1 MKRVLKF
8 VDLLKNPLVLAIAG
22 NVAMLTA
29 RIGYTKDLFYG
40 FLLWNLFLAAI
51 PLLLSNL
58 LIKTDLRIG
67 FRFCFLLGLW
77 LLFLPNAPYI
87 ITDLKHLVYRPP
99 VPFWFDMLL
108 VLITAFNGLIL
119 GFISLKQM
127 EWILDKKQLTRYKEI
142 FRIVIVVVMS
152 YGVYLG
158 RYLRFNSWDIFIN
171 PITLVSKSFQA
182 LNFEVFAYV
191 LTYSF
196 VIYVLYKFFHV
207 MLPVSKIFANS
218 YFYIKRGK

>member
-1 MKRVLKF
+1 MMKLFKLF
-8 VDLLKNPLVLAIAG
+8 AFLKNPIVPAIVG
-22 NVAMLTA
+22 NVTMLLV
-29 RIGYTKDLFYG
+29 RMGYTQDLFYG
-40 FLLWNLFLAAI
+40 FLLWNLFLASI

-67 FRFCFLLGLW
+67 LRFLFLLVLW

-87 ITDLKHLVYRPP
+87 ITDLKYLVHRPP

-119 GFISLKQM
+119 GFISLKQI
-127 EWILDKKQLTRYKEI
+127 EWIMDKKKLSRYKEI
-142 FRIVIVVVMS
+142 FRIMIVVVMS

-158 RYLRFNSWDIFIN
+158 RYLRFNSWDVFIS
-171 PITLVSKSFQA
+171 PITILTESFQA
-182 LNFEVFAYV
+182 LDIETFAYV
-191 LTYSF
+191 ITYSF

-207 MLPVSKIFANS
+207 MLHFE
-218 YFYIKRGK
+218 IK

>member
-1 MKRVLKF
+1 MKKLFKLLAF
-8 VDLLKNPLVLAIAG
+8 LKNPIVPAIVG
-22 NVAMLTA
+22 NVTMLLV
-29 RIGYTKDLFYG
+29 RIGYSRDLFYG

-58 LIKTDLRIG
+58 IIKTDLRLG
-67 FRFCFLLGLW
+67 VRFLFLLVLW

-119 GFISLKQM
+119 GFISLKQI
-127 EWILDKKQLTRYKEI
+127 EWILDKKHLTRYKEI
-142 FRIVIVVVMS
+142 FRILIVVVMS

-158 RYLRFNSWDIFIN
+158 RYLRFNSWDVFIS
-171 PITLVSKSFQA
+171 PKTIVIESFQA
-182 LNFEVFAYV
+182 IDKETFAYV
-191 LTYSF
+191 ICYSF
-196 VIYVLYKFFHV
+196 VIYVLYKFFYV
-207 MLPVSKIFANS
+207 MLPVANKFA
-218 YFYIKRGK
+218 